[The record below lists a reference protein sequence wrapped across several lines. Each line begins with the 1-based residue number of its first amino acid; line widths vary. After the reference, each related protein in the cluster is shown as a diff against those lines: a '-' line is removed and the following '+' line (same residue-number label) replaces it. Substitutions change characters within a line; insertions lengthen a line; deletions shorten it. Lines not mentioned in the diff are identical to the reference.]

1 MRRLLVVVLFAL
13 LASAAWGAP
22 DLDGFRDVA
31 GVRIYPD
38 PEKSDRFYLA
48 PTAPQLN
55 TSQGAGY
62 GLDVFR
68 YVGTKAA
75 GDQGAFRVRGV
86 LSLSWIRERS
96 PAQTASIR
104 RAIRAEGISSPKL
117 TSMPVSRTTVRLLY
131 GGLERRWDFENRG
144 FMREIRLPLDP
155 VLSEVLWEAVEA
167 GQIQVS
173 MVLEE
178 TLAGVRRVDGD
189 WRPDVVAQSQTLP
202 VALDMSAH
210 PEAFDRIDLG
220 GRQQRGYTG
229 VDIFCFDFIEGL
241 ADDLYAKQV
250 EVSIPTPGRNLVEQ
264 VEFRAGGDYRSRID
278 FPLSRDLNSPY
289 RYRVIRIRQDGTRSA
304 APWREKHGDTMLDV
318 TAYPEDG
325 RTTNPD
331 PNAAGPAE

>member
-1 MRRLLVVVLFAL
+1 MRALLALALAL

-22 DLDGFRDVA
+22 NLDGFRDAA

-38 PEKSDRFYLA
+38 HQKADRFYLA
-48 PTAPQLN
+48 PAAPQLN
-55 TSQGAGY
+55 TSGGAGY

-86 LSLSWIRERS
+86 LSLSWVRERS

-104 RAIRAEGISSPKL
+104 KTIRSEGIAVPKL
-117 TSMPVSRTTVRLLY
+117 RSMPVSRTTVRLLY

-144 FMREIRLPLDP
+144 FVREVRLPLDP
-155 VLSEVLWEAVEA
+155 VLAEVLWEAVAA

-189 WRPDVVAQSQTLP
+189 WKEDAVGQSQTLP

-210 PEAFDRIDLG
+210 PEAFARIDLG

-229 VDIFCFDFIEGL
+229 VDVLCFDFIEGR

-264 VEFRAGGDYRSRID
+264 VEFRAGGDYRRRID
-278 FPLSRDLNSPY
+278 FPLSRDLDRPY
-289 RYRVIRIRQDGTRSA
+289 RYRVIRIRQDGHRIA
-304 APWREKHGDTMLDV
+304 GPWREKLGDTMLDV
-318 TAYPEDG
+318 TAYPQAG
-325 RTTNPD
+325 RAPD
-331 PNAAGPAE
+331 ADPDAAGPAE